1 VIKTVRRFTHPVWM
15 ALTAAQV
22 AWLANQQWRSVPPEQ
37 RQRLGEIVRHSHGD
51 PRRVS
56 SGERHELMEI
66 ARAMQL
72 RMLARRTAALVLL
85 SRKVKE

>member
-1 VIKTVRRFTHPVWM
+1 M

-22 AWLANQQWRSVPPEQ
+22 LWLARQQWRDVPLEQ
-37 RQRLGEIVRHSHGD
+37 RRRLGEILRHSHGD

-56 SGERHELMEI
+56 RGERDELLEI
-66 ARAMQL
+66 ARAMEL

-85 SRKVKE
+85 SRKTKD